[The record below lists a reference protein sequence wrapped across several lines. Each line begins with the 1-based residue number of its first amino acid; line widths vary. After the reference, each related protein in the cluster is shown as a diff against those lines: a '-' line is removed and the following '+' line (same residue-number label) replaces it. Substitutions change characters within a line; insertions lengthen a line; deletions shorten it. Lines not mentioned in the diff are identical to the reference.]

1 MSEQGLLSKVFYVAF
16 DLLNF
21 PISLVLVFRLFLCW
35 TLGNDFHFHFISF
48 PALLLLKKKAPLWVA
63 PTSDECLESA
73 LVEGWLA

>member
-1 MSEQGLLSKVFYVAF
+1 MSEQGLLPKFFYVAF

-21 PISLVLVFRLFLCW
+21 PFRLFSSSDLW
-35 TLGNDFHFHFISF
+35 SVIFISF